1 MVFPLT
7 SKSSRYMQV
16 NGCWRIAHR
25 FNLLNLP
32 AEYLI
37 LRTVKDVIPLTFD
50 IPCPVVGVIHL
61 FGLKKDH
68 IKTTGS

>member
-7 SKSSRYMQV
+7 STSSRYIQE
-16 NGCWRIAHR
+16 NGCWRIAHN
-25 FNLLNLP
+25 FNLLNFH

-61 FGLKKDH
+61 FSLKKDH